1 MFLVFFLIDMS
12 KLEKA
17 IVAIVEVFE
26 EYAGTDDQKTQL
38 SNAELGQLMKA
49 QITSPEFK
57 VRISEMHRKR
67 WSCEKE
73 SYWLEEVNTSNML
86 QHIYFLIK
94 CCAVVMRCYHGNLA
108 WEGFT
113 LMSHSMHAWGS

>member
-26 EYAGTDDQKTQL
+26 EYAGTDEQKTQL
-38 SNAELGQLMKA
+38 SNAELGQLIKA

-57 VRISEMHRKR
+57 VRISKMHRKR
-67 WSCEKE
+67 
-73 SYWLEEVNTSNML
+73 
-86 QHIYFLIK
+86 
-94 CCAVVMRCYHGNLA
+94 
-108 WEGFT
+108 
-113 LMSHSMHAWGS
+113 